1 MPGLEL
7 VGPIAGRAQVGA
19 SDPKT
24 ANMETEGLFVAGDA
38 SAMNAYSGADLGWRW
53 LVRGQ
58 GPLARSVQGFP
69 PGPHGPTF
77 GYFVDEA
84 KARAYYQALRAHALA
99 STPNLVPR
107 DTRAEHALNV
117 PSAWSESLWQHQEEM
132 YRLVCD
138 RMADLQVY
146 CRNTDCI
153 GVMEAYPNGPPVV
166 SYYSQNE
173 VLYLAVARAPSGAV
187 EHVVIVYS
195 DRHQPSPIVPEGL
208 PRAEWMKKF
217 DQANLRFPSN
227 TLVVQW
233 GRLSGRQTLAGEDP
247 QNPAASLAQKLQRE
261 PWVALPAPPD
271 IAQRLGNVPAGYAI
285 RLEPGN
291 YSATYYE
298 LMDTPYGGFSFCAI
312 SREGAPSF
320 MPVVVGNAGGI
331 RHGGLTV
338 EQYAMLS
345 EERDAAILREGIFAP
360 SLAEIC
366 KRYGVPVHGGT
377 MYPTSGRIDEWELM
391 IQGDAAFSS
400 QWVVQRGIAR
410 MRLSGVEPTPEQI
423 QAMAH
428 QQEAVTAALE
438 RNHAQHEQGKA
449 ATRRAALHLIDF
461 ASGRSWQELSAELA
475 RIGQGL
481 RPDWVLYE
489 ALVILRDPGEG
500 GNPRFDK
507 VDTRVTPLAMAHW
520 HAMPEDERRTEA
532 STPEKHAKAWI
543 DDIYPNNDVK
553 VPGFFGWLSRL
564 TD

>member
-7 VGPIAGRAQVGA
+7 VGPIAGRPQTP
-19 SDPKT
+19 SPDPVV
-24 ANMETEGLFVAGDA
+24 AGMESQGLFVAGDA
-38 SAMNAYSGADLGWRW
+38 SAMNAFSGSELGWRW

-58 GPLARSVQGFP
+58 GPLGRNVQGFP

-107 DTRAEHALNV
+107 DTRAERPLNV
-117 PSAWSESLWQHQEEM
+117 PNAWSESLWQHQEEV

-146 CRNTDCI
+146 CGNTDAI
-153 GVMEAYPNGPPVV
+153 GVLESYPNGPPVV
-166 SYYSQNE
+166 SYFSQND
-173 VLYLAVARAPSGAV
+173 VLYVAIARGPSGAA

-195 DRHQPSPIVPEGL
+195 DRHQPEPLVSQGL
-208 PRAEWMKKF
+208 PQSEWMKKF
-217 DQANLRFPSN
+217 DQANLRFPSDI
-227 TLVVQW
+227 LVVQW
-233 GRLSGRQTLAGEDP
+233 GRLGGRQTLAGEDP
-247 QNPAASLAQKLQRE
+247 RNPAATLAQKLQGRA
-261 PWVALPAPPD
+261 WVPLAAPPD
-271 IAQRLGNVPAGYAI
+271 VAPRLGGVPPGYAI
-285 RLEPGN
+285 RLEPG
-291 YSATYYE
+291 TYGLAYFE

-331 RHGGLTV
+331 RHGGLSV

-366 KRYGVPVHGGT
+366 KRYGVPVQGGT
-377 MYPTSGRIDEWELM
+377 MYPTSGRIDGWELM
-391 IQGDAAFSS
+391 IQGDAAFSA

-410 MRLSGVEPTPEQI
+410 MRLSGVEPTQEQI
-423 QAMAH
+423 QAMA
-428 QQEAVTAALE
+428 QQQAAVTTALE
-438 RNHAQHEQGKA
+438 QNHAKHEAGKA
-449 ATRRAALHLIDF
+449 ATRRAALHVIDV
-461 ASGRSWQELSAELA
+461 APGRSWQEVSAEVA
-475 RIGQGL
+475 RVGQGL

-500 GNPRFDK
+500 GNPRFDR
-507 VDTRVTPLAMAHW
+507 VDQRVTPIAMAHW
-520 HAMPEDERRTEA
+520 HAMPQDEKGTEEPTA
-532 STPEKHAKAWI
+532 EKHAKAWI
-543 DDIYPNNDVK
+543 SDIYPNNDLQ
-553 VPGFFGWLSRL
+553 VPGFFGWLSKL
-564 TD
+564 MD